1 MAQLTNLWLRMCAD
15 NSIDRR
21 CSTDTAYPFHN
32 PLRPRLIPSRNREES
47 SGVVS
52 RRYDHRVRCEAE
64 KGRKEREGVV
74 EHRRCNAALT
84 SLTSPTFPDDPGDS
98 SGSNPSP
105 IAVLTP

>member
-64 KGRKEREGVV
+64 KGRKEGKGRG
-74 EHRRCNAALT
+74 CGA
-84 SLTSPTFPDDPGDS
+84 PTLQRGLDFADVANFPR
-98 SGSNPSP
+98 
-105 IAVLTP
+105 